1 MYKRQAWG
9 GLYDENLVELCLGA
23 DRKTTQNILAKKAFT
38 ISFADASNVAACDYV
53 GIVSG
58 NNTPDKMQK
67 AGFTVEKSKF
77 VDAPV
82 INELPLVL
90 ECKFLKIAEEGNI
103 IGEIVNINA
112 DERILDEKGNIDIT
126 KLRPISYE
134 PVHHGYYVI
143 GEKVGQAFSDG
154 KSLK

>member
-1 MYKRQAWG
+1 
-9 GLYDENLVELCLGA
+9 
-23 DRKTTQNILAKKAFT
+23 
-38 ISFADASNVAACDYV
+38 
-53 GIVSG
+53 
-58 NNTPDKMQK
+58 MQ
-67 AGFTVEKSKF
+67 
-77 VDAPV
+77 
-82 INELPLVL
+82 I
-90 ECKFLKIAEEGNI
+90 LKIAEEGNI

>member
-1 MYKRQAWG
+1 M
-9 GLYDENLVELCLGA
+9 
-23 DRKTTQNILAKKAFT
+23 
-38 ISFADASNVAACDYV
+38 S
-53 GIVSG
+53 VSG

>member
-1 MYKRQAWG
+1 
-9 GLYDENLVELCLGA
+9 
-23 DRKTTQNILAKKAFT
+23 
-38 ISFADASNVAACDYV
+38 
-53 GIVSG
+53 
-58 NNTPDKMQK
+58 MQ
-67 AGFTVEKSKF
+67 
-77 VDAPV
+77 
-82 INELPLVL
+82 
-90 ECKFLKIAEEGNI
+90 
-103 IGEIVNINA
+103 IVNINA